1 MNICI
6 AYTHFHRSSCCLP
19 YNLWAASWAT
29 GASPNVPV
37 LPGQRH
43 CLRRVLNYTD
53 LKSQGNT
60 MSRHSQSL
68 WQWLGLFPANTALL
82 LNGDFPSPH
91 TAPSLG
97 LVIRNPRSCS
107 CGQTLI
113 PSLLLTSTSNQIP
126 NQFQSSEHTIVQ
138 VEQEA
143 AHIFVIHFP
152 SSVCFIL
159 RNDLKGRRCRKKLF
173 TPVRTRESQQTEF
186 RSLFKGSQ

>member
-1 MNICI
+1 M
-6 AYTHFHRSSCCLP
+6 
-19 YNLWAASWAT
+19 
-29 GASPNVPV
+29 PV

-53 LKSQGNT
+53 PKSQGACGKP
-60 MSRHSQSL
+60 H
-68 WQWLGLFPANTALL
+68 QWETQCPLTARVCGSGWDSFPANTALL
-82 LNGDFPSPH
+82 LKGDFPSPH

-113 PSLLLTSTSNQIP
+113 PSILLTSTSNQIP